1 MNIEELQDWMLHIQS
16 ITANNW
22 KEFVLHTLVSAQLS
36 IKHYFAKS
44 KHAWE
49 RVSVANLINLTRK
62 YFKESRDVTQI
73 TEINKINKI
82 NKINSKK
89 IYKVY

>member
-1 MNIEELQDWMLHIQS
+1 MNIEDLQDWMLHIHA

-22 KEFVLHTLVSAQLS
+22 KEIVLHTLVSAQLS

-49 RVSVANLINLTRK
+49 MVIGTHLTNLIRK
-62 YFKESRDVTQI
+62 YFKESWDVTQI
-73 TEINKINKI
+73 TEK
-82 NKINSKK
+82 
-89 IYKVY
+89 YKSEKYKSGLVQR

>member
-1 MNIEELQDWMLHIQS
+1 MNIEDLQDWMLHIHA

-22 KEFVLHTLVSAQLS
+22 KEIVLHTLVSAQLS

-49 RVSVANLINLTRK
+49 MVIVTHLTNLIRK
-62 YFKESRDVTQI
+62 YFKESWDVTQI
-73 TEINKINKI
+73 TEKYKTEIINQDLFNVK
-82 NKINSKK
+82 SHL
-89 IYKVY
+89 